1 MIRSFSHHSDLG
13 MVVLAIRRE
22 LEKARV
28 RPRHPPTPSS
38 SRPTQQQT
46 ASSAAGGG
54 PDQAVLAALRTRLAT
69 LSQEELKEL
78 LNEEDEEGGLD
89 TLLEGL
95 RADCP
100 SLGQFK
106 KRISNHKNSQS
117 CGSGSAFIFSPG
129 SGSAEKKFKK
139 KQKKCKE
146 IGSNFNKTNL
156 KRAPMEVKQI
166 SSYCQTRMHCACVSE
181 THGNIIFHD
190 RTNLCVP
197 V

>member
-1 MIRSFSHHSDLG
+1 M
-13 MVVLAIRRE
+13 
-22 LEKARV
+22 
-28 RPRHPPTPSS
+28 
-38 SRPTQQQT
+38 
-46 ASSAAGGG
+46 
-54 PDQAVLAALRTRLAT
+54 LAALRTRLAT

-106 KRISNHKNSQS
+106 KRISNHKNSQR
-117 CGSGSAFIFSPG
+117 
-129 SGSAEKKFKK
+129 

-146 IGSNFNKTNL
+146 IGSNFNKTNV

-166 SSYCQTRMHCACVSE
+166 SSYSTVRHACCVSE
-181 THGNIIFHD
+181 TYGNIIFHY
-190 RTNLCVP
+190 RTNLCVR